1 MSHIQEGL
9 DQSPLSAKLAES
21 EAYSNQTEGS
31 QNGRPH
37 FERFPMR
44 IVTIPVYRDIPEL
57 VRNTLLGVKPGP
69 LWSGSSV
76 KASLARAFVLSSETS
91 LHLTEATESHT
102 RRTRPSQTLTR
113 H

>member
-9 DQSPLSAKLAES
+9 DQSPPSAKPAES

-44 IVTIPVYRDIPEL
+44 IVTIPVHRDVPEL
-57 VRNTLLGVKPGP
+57 VHNKEA
-69 LWSGSSV
+69 
-76 KASLARAFVLSSETS
+76 ASDAKSEG
-91 LHLTEATESHT
+91 
-102 RRTRPSQTLTR
+102 SQTAPPAYTMKDLKAAIKSMMTEDKEKFLDDMALDLDQDF
-113 H
+113 